1 MTGGVLLG
9 AGGSSGGWSPLQAGV
24 SLDPARGSGSS
35 CYVERGSSGG
45 GAWFAQP
52 VVECNVH
59 SGW

>member
-1 MTGGVLLG
+1 MSGCVSFG
-9 AGGSSGGWSPLQAGV
+9 AGGSSGGWLPFLVGV
-24 SLDPARGSGSS
+24 GLDPACGSGSS

-52 VVECNVH
+52 VAECNVH